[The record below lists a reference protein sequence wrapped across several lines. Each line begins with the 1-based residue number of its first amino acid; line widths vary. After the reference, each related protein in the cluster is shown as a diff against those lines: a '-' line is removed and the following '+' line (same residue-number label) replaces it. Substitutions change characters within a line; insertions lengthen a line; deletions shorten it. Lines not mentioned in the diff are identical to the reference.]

1 MSRLVLTLFLALTG
15 ACASGGSAPPSAA
28 PGAPPTVRPTS
39 SGLAVRLAVDSV
51 RSTTVFQA
59 PLDTVWSRLP
69 AVYEALGIPVQVTDP
84 GTWTFGN
91 RRFTARNLAGKRSI
105 DLMYCGHE
113 GAGPS
118 AVRATL
124 VRLSVVSALRRLA
137 SGDTELTT
145 EVTGTSTPMDGT
157 STASTRCVSNGEL
170 EQRIAD
176 AVRAQLGSGGRDETQ
191 GQY

>member
-1 MSRLVLTLFLALTG
+1 MSRLLDPALLVLLS
-15 ACASGGSAPPSAA
+15 ACTSSGSTPGGAA
-28 PGAPPTVRPTS
+28 PGAPPTVRSTS

-59 PLDTVWSRLP
+59 PLDSVWSRLP
-69 AVYEALGIPVQVTDP
+69 AVYEALDIPVEVTDP
-84 GTWTFGN
+84 RTWTFGN
-91 RRFTARNLAGKRSI
+91 RRFTGRNLAGKRTI
-105 DLMYCGHE
+105 DLVYCGHE

-124 VRLSVVSALRRLA
+124 VRLSIVSALKRLA

-157 STASTRCVSNGEL
+157 STAATRCVSNGEL

-176 AVRAQLGSGGRDETQ
+176 ALNAHLGLPNREET
-191 GQY
+191 

>member
-1 MSRLVLTLFLALTG
+1 MSRSMFTALLVLMS
-15 ACASGGSAPPSAA
+15 ACASSGSAPPGAA
-28 PGAPPTVRPTS
+28 PGAPPQVRSTS

-59 PLDTVWSRLP
+59 PLDSVWSRLP
-69 AVYEALGIPVQVTDP
+69 AVYETLGIRAEVVDSRTWAF
-84 GTWTFGN
+84 GTP
-91 RRFTARNLAGKRSI
+91 RFTGRSLAGKRTI
-105 DLMYCGHE
+105 DMVYCGHE

-124 VRLSVVSALRRLA
+124 VRLSIVSSLRKLA

-145 EVTGTSTPMDGT
+145 EVAGTSTPMDGT
-157 STASTRCVSNGEL
+157 STTVTRCVSNGEL

-176 AVRAQLGSGGRDETQ
+176 ALGQQLRSGGRDTQ
-191 GQY
+191 

>member
-1 MSRLVLTLFLALTG
+1 
-15 ACASGGSAPPSAA
+15 
-28 PGAPPTVRPTS
+28 
-39 SGLAVRLAVDSV
+39 LAVDSV
-51 RSTTVFQA
+51 RSTAVFQA

-69 AVYEALGIPVQVTDP
+69 AAYETLGIRAEVLDP
-84 GTWTFGN
+84 RAWTFGTQ
-91 RRFTARNLAGKRSI
+91 RFTGRNLAGKRTI
-105 DLMYCGHE
+105 DLVYCGHE

-124 VRLSVVSALRRLA
+124 VRLSVVSVLKRLA

-157 STASTRCVSNGEL
+157 STAATRCVSNGEL

-176 AVRAQLGSGGRDETQ
+176 AVRARLGSGNRDMQ
-191 GQY
+191 

>member
-1 MSRLVLTLFLALTG
+1 MLRALLPASLLVAG
-15 ACASGGSAPPSAA
+15 ACASSGPAPPSTAA
-28 PGAPPTVRPTS
+28 PGAPPTVRATS
-39 SGLAVRLAVDSV
+39 SGLAVRLAVDSL

-59 PLDTVWSRLP
+59 PLDTVWSHLP
-69 AVYEALGIPVQVTDP
+69 AVYETLGIRGEVLDP
-84 GTWTFGN
+84 RTSAFGTQ
-91 RRFTARNLAGKRSI
+91 RFTARNVAGKRTI
-105 DLMYCGHE
+105 DMVYCGHE

-124 VRLSVVSALRRLA
+124 VRLSIVSTLRKLA

-157 STASTRCVSNGEL
+157 STGATRCVSNGEL

-176 AVRAQLGSGGRDETQ
+176 ALGAQLGSPRR
-191 GQY
+191 